1 MQKPI
6 PSILSMITNEMI
18 ERNIIPKGN
27 ESKVNDIYLIDKDYD
42 VKITF
47 TTSNHNTPCV
57 KITFGNIPALKRG
70 NYLTVAVTQEF
81 IFFRISLNE
90 HNSRRLTFEE
100 SSRKGDIKY
109 GSYGVKIVSTDTFD
123 SYKAFEG
130 FKNQTYKIGLVP
142 NEDMGRIFHGWF
154 YIQKH
159 NS

>member
-57 KITFGNIPALKRG
+57 KITFGNIPL
-70 NYLTVAVTQEF
+70 
-81 IFFRISLNE
+81 
-90 HNSRRLTFEE
+90 
-100 SSRKGDIKY
+100 
-109 GSYGVKIVSTDTFD
+109 
-123 SYKAFEG
+123 
-130 FKNQTYKIGLVP
+130 
-142 NEDMGRIFHGWF
+142 
-154 YIQKH
+154 
-159 NS
+159 